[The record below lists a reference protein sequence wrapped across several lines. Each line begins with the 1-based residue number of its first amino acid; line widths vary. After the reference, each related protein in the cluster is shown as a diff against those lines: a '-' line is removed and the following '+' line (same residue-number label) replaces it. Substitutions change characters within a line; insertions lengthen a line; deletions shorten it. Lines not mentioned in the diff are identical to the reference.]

1 MVVALVQRRRRTK
14 EEMRLREWKQ
24 TELKALEE
32 QLLLFGEGNT
42 PKIRSLVRDHTFP
55 ICNPSFPLSLSRV
68 PQSYFGPV
76 HICGTVLPDRIHA
89 AALQFRSGNYGPG
102 HGPEDPQSSRDM
114 ILILLYYRV
123 GAF

>member
-1 MVVALVQRRRRTK
+1 MQRRRRTK

-42 PKIRSLVRDHTFP
+42 PKIRSLVHDHTFS
-55 ICNPSFPLSLSRV
+55 ICSTSFPLSLSL
-68 PQSYFGPV
+68 FLD
-76 HICGTVLPDRIHA
+76 HILVLFIHVVQCFLIA
-89 AALQFRSGNYGPG
+89 YMQRPCNSGLEILDTALEPG
-102 HGPEDPQSSRDM
+102 HGSEDPQSSRNI